1 MNKYHK
7 IFNRST
13 RRTGL
18 RRVLRRAYC
27 GLRVLTCGTT
37 LMLYFRDSS
46 HFPRSLLVVTHSKI
60 HSPVMILSGC
70 TRPPDILAQQRII

>member
-13 RRTGL
+13 RRTGVL

-27 GLRVLTCGTT
+27 GLRVLRTADLRHDTAFCYNWFRILKLVALT
-37 LMLYFRDSS
+37 L
-46 HFPRSLLVVTHSKI
+46 
-60 HSPVMILSGC
+60 PVSA
-70 TRPPDILAQQRII
+70 PDLENS